1 MRLFAQVNIILIVL
15 SRGILKNC
23 NLKIC
28 WQQKSKCLSNVRTK
42 ETVPCFAELGLQYKK
57 RTGWFYDYCILM

>member
-15 SRGILKNC
+15 LRGILKNC

-28 WQQKSKCLSNVRTK
+28 WQQKNKCLSNVRTK
-42 ETVPCFAELGLQYKK
+42 ETVAELGLQYKK